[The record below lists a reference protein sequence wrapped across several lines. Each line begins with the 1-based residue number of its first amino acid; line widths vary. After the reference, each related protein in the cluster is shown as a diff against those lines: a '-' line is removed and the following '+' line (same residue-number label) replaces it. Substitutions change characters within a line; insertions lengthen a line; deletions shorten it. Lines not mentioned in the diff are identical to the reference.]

1 MKHAITNTPYFFFL
15 FEEEQEKQNAEG
27 LRRPR
32 GTDLQ
37 RYVTRQ
43 PSECERACFMH
54 AGGGSASPAGEDRRR
69 HRKTVAQGGRG
80 RKGGGKTCP
89 VELGRR
95 VS

>member
-54 AGGGSASPAGEDRRR
+54 AGEDLLVPPEKAEDDIIKLLLRED
-69 HRKTVAQGGRG
+69 AGGRVA
-80 RKGGGKTCP
+80 GKTCP